1 MTRERKRPAG
11 ASPCAPAQDEAKPK
25 SKSPPKSIRAAAKTH
40 ALEALETLASLAQS
54 AASESVRVSA
64 ANAVLDRAYGKPVTG
79 ARTAASKP
87 AGEIT
92 GDVEVQW
99 LDDSES

>member
-11 ASPCAPAQDEAKPK
+11 ASPCAPEKNETKPK
-25 SKSPPKSIRAAAKTH
+25 PAPRSIRAAAKTH
-40 ALEALETLASLAQS
+40 ALEALETLASLAQN

-79 ARTAASKP
+79 ARTAAGKP
-87 AGEIT
+87 VGDAMGE
-92 GDVEVQW
+92 VEVEW
-99 LDDSES
+99 LDPEKS

>member
-11 ASPCAPAQDEAKPK
+11 ASPCAPAKDEAKPK
-25 SKSPPKSIRAAAKTH
+25 SAPKSIRAAAKTH
-40 ALEALETLASLAQS
+40 AMEALETLASLAQS

-79 ARTAASKP
+79 ARTAAGKP

-92 GDVEVQW
+92 GEVEVQW